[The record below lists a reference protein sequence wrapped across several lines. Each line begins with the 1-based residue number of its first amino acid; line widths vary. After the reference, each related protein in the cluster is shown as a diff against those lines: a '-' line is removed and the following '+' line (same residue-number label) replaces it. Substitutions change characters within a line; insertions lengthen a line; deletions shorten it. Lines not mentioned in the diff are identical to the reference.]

1 MTASSSTYNVS
12 LQPPP
17 PFNFSSPDE
26 CPKWRRHFEQFRVAS
41 GLCKE
46 DEERQVSTL
55 LYCLGD
61 DADDVLTSTNIS
73 GDNRKK
79 YAEVLEKF
87 DGHFKVQKNVIFE
100 RARFNARVQ
109 AEGESIEQYI
119 TSLYNLIEH
128 CEYGTLR
135 DDQRPVSSRHP

>member
-1 MTASSSTYNVS
+1 MG
-12 LQPPP
+12 
-17 PFNFSSPDE
+17 E
-26 CPKWRRHFEQFRVAS
+26 
-41 GLCKE
+41 
-46 DEERQVSTL
+46 
-55 LYCLGD
+55 
-61 DADDVLTSTNIS
+61 DADDVLTSTNVS

-87 DGHFKVQKNVIFE
+87 DGHFKVRKNVTFE

-128 CEYGTLR
+128 CEYGTLKER